1 LIAGDHS
8 KKTKERLKVI
18 EGTTDGFKIA
28 EADLRLRGPG
38 ELRGT
43 RQSGMPDLKLGDL
56 ARDTEIIEQA
66 RNLAKSI
73 LEADP
78 MLEKPM
84 NALLK
89 VELQARAEQVSIR
102 DVI

>member
-1 LIAGDHS
+1 
-8 KKTKERLKVI
+8 
-18 EGTTDGFKIA
+18 
-28 EADLRLRGPG
+28 
-38 ELRGT
+38 
-43 RQSGMPDLKLGDL
+43 MPDLKLGDL
-56 ARDTEIIEQA
+56 TRDTEIIEQA

-78 MLEKPM
+78 MLEKPA